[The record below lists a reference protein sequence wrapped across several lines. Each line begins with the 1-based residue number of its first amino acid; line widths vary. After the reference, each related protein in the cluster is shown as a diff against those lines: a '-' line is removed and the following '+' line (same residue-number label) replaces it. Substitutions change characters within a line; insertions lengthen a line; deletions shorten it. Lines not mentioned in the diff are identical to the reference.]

1 LIGGGVK
8 EKKIDSTS
16 EENAT
21 RRASLGLREYGHII
35 GSTVVFRKV
44 FGLIMKFF
52 IDQETP
58 RDVTGGENAFQ
69 LQYE

>member
-1 LIGGGVK
+1 MIGGGVK

>member
-1 LIGGGVK
+1 MIGGGVK

-52 IDQETP
+52 IDQESP

>member
-1 LIGGGVK
+1 LIGVGVK

-35 GSTVVFRKV
+35 GSTVVFSKV